1 LVVYESMFGDN
12 RQVAQAI
19 AAGLREQGVAA
30 EAVEVG
36 VAPDVIA
43 DDVRLVIG
51 GCPNHA
57 WTMPRPSTRE
67 TAALATD
74 EPLVSR
80 GRGMREW
87 LKQVRLPAA
96 VWVAAFDTRSSGAAP
111 VVAMD
116 HASTAIEKRLVKGGG
131 RLLGTA
137 KGFTVIDM
145 KGPLVD
151 GELQR
156 AQAWG
161 RKLARR
167 MLTQ

>member
-1 LVVYESMFGDN
+1 MFGDN

-19 AAGLREQGVAA
+19 AAGLCDEGVDAQ
-30 EAVEVG
+30 AVEVG

-43 DDVRLVIG
+43 ADVALVIG

-74 EPLVSR
+74 EPLVSP

-87 LKQVRLPAA
+87 LKQVRLPGG

-116 HASTAIEKRLVKGGG
+116 HASTAIEKRLLKSGG
-131 RLLGTA
+131 RRIGAA
-137 KGFTVIDM
+137 KSFSVVDM
-145 KGPLVD
+145 KGPLAD
-151 GELQR
+151 GELDR

-161 RKLARR
+161 RKLAHRLASR
-167 MLTQ
+167 S